1 MKEKTALIFD
11 VEKFAVHDGPGIRT
25 TVFLKGCPLRCVW
38 CHNPESWAMRPEILF
53 SPEKCVSCGKCAAVC
68 PRECHELG
76 PEGHVFNRERCTGC
90 GLCASVCLPEALALC
105 GKTYT
110 VAALLEEVLKD
121 KPFYDSSGGGVTL
134 SGGEPMS
141 QFGFVLEFCRRAK
154 EEKLHVAMES
164 CGFAPREHF
173 REILP
178 FVDLFL
184 FDVKSCD
191 EEKHKTLTGQ
201 GRGLILEN
209 LRFLDDSGKKIR
221 LRCPLVPGV
230 NDSEKE
236 LAGIAELAE
245 SLKNAEGIDIEPYH
259 PMGASKARRL
269 GMEKIFE
276 APFSPEEVWRRQL
289 DFIAARTSL
298 PVSKS

>member
-1 MKEKTALIFD
+1 MKEKTAFIFD

-25 TVFLKGCPLRCVW
+25 TVFLKGCPLRCIW
-38 CHNPESWAMRPEILF
+38 CHNPESWAMGPEILF

-68 PRECHELG
+68 PRKCHELG
-76 PEGHVFNRERCTGC
+76 PEGHVFRRERCTGC
-90 GLCASVCLPEALALC
+90 GRCASACLPEALALC
-105 GKTYT
+105 GKRYT
-110 VAALLEEVLKD
+110 VTALLEEVLKD
-121 KPFYDSSGGGVTL
+121 KPFYDSSGGGLTL

-141 QFGFVLEFCRRAK
+141 QFDFLQEFCRRAK
-154 EEKLHVAMES
+154 EEKLHVAMET

-201 GRGLILEN
+201 GRELILEN
-209 LRFLDDSGKKIR
+209 LRFLDREGKKIR

-230 NDSEKE
+230 NDSERE

-245 SLKNAEGIDIEPYH
+245 SLKHAEGIDIEPYH
-259 PMGASKARRL
+259 PMGASKACRL
-269 GMEKIFE
+269 GMEKVFE
-276 APFSPEEVWRRQL
+276 APFSPEDVWRKQL

-298 PVSKS
+298 PVAKS